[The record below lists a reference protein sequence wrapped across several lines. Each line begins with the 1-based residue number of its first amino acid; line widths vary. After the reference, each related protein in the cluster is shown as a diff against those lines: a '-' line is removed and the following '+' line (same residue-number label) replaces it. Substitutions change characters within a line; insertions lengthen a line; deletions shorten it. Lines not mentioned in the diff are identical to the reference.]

1 MENERRKEFS
11 PSYESYR
18 SGANSGDAEFVPDD
32 RCHGGAE
39 DLDGLQHFLVRKS
52 RDTHLECD
60 ARNASKNFINVKDLF
75 RDRFSVAD

>member
-32 RCHGGAE
+32 RRHLSAE
-39 DLDGLQHFLVRKS
+39 DFYGVQHFFVWQR